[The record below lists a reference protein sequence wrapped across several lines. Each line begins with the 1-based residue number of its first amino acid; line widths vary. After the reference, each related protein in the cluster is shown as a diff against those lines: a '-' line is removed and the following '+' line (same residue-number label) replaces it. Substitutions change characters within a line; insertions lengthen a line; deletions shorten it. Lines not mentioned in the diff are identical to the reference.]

1 MSATGRD
8 TEAAVRRLQERLQ
21 RTLGSRR
28 VRVEADG
35 SEGEIA
41 VLRVPPGLTAKL
53 LEPSTRARA
62 VQLARAEG
70 FRYAALDLGMEEGP
84 LDPLAGR
91 GGDLA

>member
-1 MSATGRD
+1 MNATGPD
-8 TEAAVRRLQERLQ
+8 TEAAIRRLRERVQ
-21 RTLGSRR
+21 RALGSRR

-35 SEGEIA
+35 PEGEIA
-41 VLRVPPGLTAKL
+41 VIRVPSDLARRL
-53 LEPSTRARA
+53 LEPATRTR
-62 VQLARAEG
+62 VVELARAEG